1 MTDTGRSPTN
11 RTASFLMLIGI
22 GLLVLAL
29 DQLTKAWVV
38 AGIPEGSWWSPL
50 PGQAWRIFRF
60 THTTNSGAA
69 FGIFPN
75 QGSFFMLVAVVVVIA
90 ILIYHRN
97 LPAGNW
103 LMRLSLGLQLGGA
116 VGNLIDRVRYGY
128 VIDFIDIGFWP
139 IFNLADASIVI
150 GVGLLAY
157 SLWHEERHSQATSQ
171 PGYSQQGEKG

>member
-1 MTDTGRSPTN
+1 
-11 RTASFLMLIGI
+11 MLLGI
-22 GLLVLAL
+22 GLVVLVL
-29 DQLTKAWVV
+29 DQLTKAWVI
-38 AGIPEGSWWSPL
+38 AQLPEGSWWSPL
-50 PGQAWRIFRF
+50 PGQAWRVLRF

-75 QGSFFMLVAVVVVIA
+75 QGSFFMLVAVIVVIA
-90 ILIYHRN
+90 ILIYYRN

-150 GVGLLAY
+150 GVVLLAY
-157 SLWHEERHSQATSQ
+157 SLWRTEGHSEATGQ
-171 PGYSQQGEKG
+171 PEHSPQGEKE